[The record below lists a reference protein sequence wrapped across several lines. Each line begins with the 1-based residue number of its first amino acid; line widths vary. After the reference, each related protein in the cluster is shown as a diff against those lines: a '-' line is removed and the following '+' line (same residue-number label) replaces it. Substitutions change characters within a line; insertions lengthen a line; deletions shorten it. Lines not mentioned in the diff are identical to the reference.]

1 VTGALQQDTVG
12 VARRVDGRV
21 ARGTRQD
28 VQPVANQWVVLHRVG
43 SDRAGPLDSTRTS
56 ATGHFSIRYKTSGD
70 SSAVYF
76 VSTTY
81 GGVAYFTS
89 PLRAPV
95 VSGDD
100 AMLMVF
106 DTTSRPV
113 TLKLGGRHVIVG
125 LPGASGR
132 RPIGEV
138 YDIQN
143 DTTVTLVARDSLTPV
158 WSANVPAAATGF
170 QLNTSGELAAGAIS
184 RRGTTVGLYVPLSP
198 GIRQIAFTYEL
209 PASAFP
215 LTIPVERPTGVFELL
230 IQEPTARVEGPS
242 LREMAPV
249 TTDGRVFRRFL
260 AQDLSASAVMRID
273 MPRVVG
279 AERERVYFGVG
290 IALLAAMVVS
300 LVFAARRHAP
310 RRAVAMPQSV
320 ESRSRVLIRTIA
332 ALDADF
338 ERAIQPDDAAR
349 ETYAVTRASL
359 KSATRPKYGKKYC
372 GSCEEAPCLLR
383 GFLVPTPP
391 CMAVWPGT

>member
-1 VTGALQQDTVG
+1 MTGSPQQDTVG
-12 VARRVDGRV
+12 AARRVDGKV

-43 SDRAGPLDSTRTS
+43 SDRSGPLDSTRTS

-89 PLRAPV
+89 PLRGAV
-95 VSGDD
+95 VSGDE
-100 AMLMVF
+100 ATLMVF

-113 TLKLGGRHVIVG
+113 SLKLGGRHVIVG

-143 DTTVTLVARDSLTPV
+143 DSTVTLVARDSLSPV
-158 WSANVPAAATGF
+158 WSAHVPASATGF
-170 QLNTSGELAAGAIS
+170 QLNSSGELAAGAIS

-198 GIRQIAFTYEL
+198 GIRQVAFTYEL
-209 PASAFP
+209 PANAFP
-215 LTIPVERPTGVFELL
+215 LSIPVERPTGVFELL
-230 IQEPTARVEGPS
+230 IQEPTARVQGPS

-260 AQDLSASAVMRID
+260 AQDVSASAVMQID

-300 LVFAARRHAP
+300 LVFAARRPAL
-310 RRAVAMPQSV
+310 RRAVVTAPKT
-320 ESRSRVLIRTIA
+320 ELPSRALIRAIA

-338 ERAIQPDDAAR
+338 ERATPDDGAR
-349 ETYAVTRASL
+349 ESYVAKRASL
-359 KSATRPKYGKKYC
+359 KSELAAALAAER
-372 GSCEEAPCLLR
+372 R
-383 GFLVPTPP
+383 
-391 CMAVWPGT
+391 

>member
-1 VTGALQQDTVG
+1 MTGLPQQDTVG

-21 ARGTRQD
+21 ARGTRKEL
-28 VQPVANQWVVLHRVG
+28 QPVPNQWVVLHRVG
-43 SDRAGPLDSTRTS
+43 SDRSGPLDSMRTS
-56 ATGHFSIRYKTSGD
+56 ANGHFSIRYKTSGD

-89 PLRAPV
+89 PLRAAV

-100 AMLMVF
+100 AMLTVF

-113 TLKLGGRHVIVG
+113 ALKLGGRHVIVG
-125 LPGASGR
+125 LPGANGM
-132 RPIGEV
+132 RPVGEV

-143 DTTVTLVARDSLTPV
+143 DSTVTLVARDSLTPV
-158 WSANVPAAATGF
+158 WSAHVPEAATAF

-198 GIRQIAFTYEL
+198 GIRQLAFTYEL

-215 LTIPVERPTGVFELL
+215 LAIPVERPTGVFELL

-249 TTDGRVFRRFL
+249 STDGRVFRRFL
-260 AQDLSASAVMRID
+260 AEDLSASAVMRIE
-273 MPRVVG
+273 MPRIIG

-300 LVFAARRHAP
+300 LVFASRRSAP
-310 RRAVAMPQSV
+310 RRAVVTTPPV
-320 ESRSRVLIRTIA
+320 EAPSRALIRAIA
-332 ALDADF
+332 ALDTDF
-338 ERAIQPDDAAR
+338 ERGAAVDEAAR
-349 ETYAVTRASL
+349 EAYATKRASL
-359 KSATRPKYGKKYC
+359 KSELAAALSAER
-372 GSCEEAPCLLR
+372 R
-383 GFLVPTPP
+383 
-391 CMAVWPGT
+391 

>member
-1 VTGALQQDTVG
+1 MTGALQQDTVG

-113 TLKLGGRHVIVG
+113 ALKLGGRHVIVG

-290 IALLAAMVVS
+290 IALLAAMAVS

-359 KSATRPKYGKKYC
+359 KSELAAALAAER
-372 GSCEEAPCLLR
+372 R
-383 GFLVPTPP
+383 
-391 CMAVWPGT
+391 